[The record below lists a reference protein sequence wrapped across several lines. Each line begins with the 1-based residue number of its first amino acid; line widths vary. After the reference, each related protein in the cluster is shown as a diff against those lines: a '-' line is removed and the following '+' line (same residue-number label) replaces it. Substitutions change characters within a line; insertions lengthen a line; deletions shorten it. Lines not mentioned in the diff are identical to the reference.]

1 MNPIITLL
9 MLVLL
14 LALAIYVIFRVRSD
28 YRTHGRLSGLVSI
41 MQVVFFIG
49 YLSASFAALSSD
61 LAEINASGWWFPLAL
76 ILMLAGFVGMI
87 FALAALGSGSFGRK
101 VGALRTSGVYRY
113 SRNPQLVSGFL
124 LAGGY
129 ALLWPSWTGALW
141 VVLYLM
147 IAHLMVLAEETHLE
161 NVHGQEYQ
169 DYRARTPRYFGLPKK
184 IA

>member
-9 MLVLL
+9 LLVLL

-28 YRTHGRLSGLVSI
+28 YRTLGRLSGLVLI

-61 LAEINASGWWFPLAL
+61 LAEINTGGWWFPLAL
-76 ILMLAGFVGMI
+76 ILILAGLAGMV
-87 FALAALGSGSFGRK
+87 FALAALGRGSFGRK
-101 VGALRTSGVYRY
+101 VGALRTTGLYRY

-141 VVLYLM
+141 LVLYLM

-161 NVHGQEYQ
+161 NVHSQEYR
-169 DYRARTPRYFGLPKK
+169 DYRARTPRYLGLPKK
-184 IA
+184 NT